1 MKISMYI
8 KFQLFAKEND
18 NLIMLTK
25 ENTNGLSIGGYYFI
39 IDGKEIPFDWDVFS
53 GCEENGMFEF
63 ETGYGWFNDFDVSD
77 CYDSDYE
84 QLGISKDDITA
95 EFLAS
100 VEQIK
105 EVHMNFIDKNGN
117 ECDFG
122 WNEAD
127 EDFKIKLLEV
137 SFTDV
142 ESDKV
147 YKIHQ
152 EVLDK
157 FNEGG
162 KLICN

>member
-8 KFQLFAKEND
+8 KFQLFAKED
-18 NLIMLTK
+18 GNLIMLTK
-25 ENTNGLSIGGYYFI
+25 ENTDGLSIGGYYFI
-39 IDGKEIPFDWDVFS
+39 INGKEIPFDWDAFS
-53 GCEENGMFEF
+53 GTEEDGVFEF
-63 ETGYGWFNDFDVSD
+63 ETGYGWYKDYELSD

-84 QLGISKDDITA
+84 QLGILRADITA

-105 EVHMNFIDKNGN
+105 EVHMNFLDENGE

-122 WNEAD
+122 WNEDA

-137 SFTDV
+137 AF
-142 ESDKV
+142 SDLDNNKEYKV
-147 YKIHQ
+147 RQ

-157 FNEGG
+157 FNEGV
-162 KLICN
+162 N

>member
-8 KFQLFAKEND
+8 KFQLFAKENEK
-18 NLIMLTK
+18 LTKLTK
-25 ENTNGLSIGGYYFI
+25 EDTDGLSIGGYCFAI
-39 IDGKEIPFDWDVFS
+39 NGKEIPFDWDAFS
-53 GCEENGMFEF
+53 GNEEYGFFEF
-63 ETGYGWFNDFDVSD
+63 NTGYGWFNDFELSD

-84 QLGISKDDITA
+84 QLSISRADITA
-95 EFLAS
+95 ELLAS

-105 EVHMNFIDKNGN
+105 EVHMNFVDKNGE

-137 SFTDV
+137 TF
-142 ESDKV
+142 SDLDSLEEYTV
-147 YKIHQ
+147 NQ

-157 FNEGG
+157 FNEGV
-162 KLICN
+162 N